1 MSKFKVVA
9 SSMSPEVS
17 LLVLQVVTFVL
28 GPHVAIPRVLT
39 HAVSTTSIKC
49 IKSQCG
55 FPYRNLRGYSSVH
68 IKAPGQNQRHR
79 A

>member
-39 HAVSTTSIKC
+39 HAVYLFYKVYEVIVWVSI
-49 IKSQCG
+49 
-55 FPYRNLRGYSSVH
+55 
-68 IKAPGQNQRHR
+68 
-79 A
+79 